1 MIYPTHLPRKAVI
14 GVISPASPQRDPRR
28 LDRGVA
34 YLEKLGH
41 HVVLGANARKS
52 YGGYL
57 AGTDEERLADIHAMF
72 ADKQVD
78 AIFCARGGYGTA
90 RLIASLNYG
99 LIRRN
104 PKIFVGFSDTTAL
117 QLAIY
122 KRTGLVTFLGAMP
135 SVDMADT
142 FDPESEEQFWR
153 ILTSTRAV
161 GTIKQSTPM
170 YGVKGGTAE
179 GILLGGN
186 LSVFTRLIGTPYM
199 PSLAGSI
206 LALEDV
212 GEETYRIDRMLM
224 HCELAGIMHKVA
236 GIAYGQFTQ
245 SPQRISNTPHRDVAD
260 VITER
265 SVSVNGPVLS
275 GLMFGHEAKKLTLP
289 LGAMV
294 RMTVGKGVKITLGKA
309 TREK

>member
-1 MIYPTHLPRKAVI
+1 MIYPKHLPRKAVI

-28 LDRGVA
+28 LDRGIA
-34 YLEKLGH
+34 YLERLGH
-41 HVVLGANARKS
+41 HVVLGANARKA

-57 AGTDEERLADIHAMF
+57 AGTDEERVADIHDMF
-72 ADKQVD
+72 ANKQVD
-78 AIFCARGGYGTA
+78 AIFCARGGYGTS
-90 RLIASLNYG
+90 RLLPLLNYG
-99 LIRRN
+99 LIKRN

-142 FDPESEEQFWR
+142 FEPESEEQFWR
-153 ILTSTRAV
+153 ILTSTRSV
-161 GTIKQSTPM
+161 GIIKQSIPM
-170 YGVKGGTAE
+170 EGVKGGTAE

-186 LSVFTRLIGTPYM
+186 LSVFSRLIGTPYM
-199 PSLAGSI
+199 PQLKGSI

-224 HCELAGIMHKVA
+224 HCELAGIMSKVA

-245 SPQRISNTPHRDVAD
+245 SSQRPSNTPHRPVED
-260 VITER
+260 VIAER
-265 SVSVNGPVLS
+265 SHLVNGPVLS

-289 LGAMV
+289 IGAPA
-294 RMTVGKGVKITLGKA
+294 RMSVGRVCRLSLGKIVS
-309 TREK
+309 

>member
-1 MIYPTHLPRKAVI
+1 MILPKHLSRKAVI

-28 LDRGVA
+28 LDRGIA
-34 YLEKLGH
+34 YLERLGH
-41 HVVLGANARKS
+41 HVVLGANARKT

-57 AGTDEERLADIHAMF
+57 AGTDEERVADIHEMF
-72 ADKQVD
+72 ANKQVD
-78 AIFCARGGYGTA
+78 AIFCSRGGYGTS
-90 RLIASLNYG
+90 RLLPLLNYG
-99 LIRRN
+99 LIKRN

-170 YGVKGGTAE
+170 NAVKGGTAE
-179 GILLGGN
+179 GVLLGGN

-199 PSLAGSI
+199 PSLRGSI

-224 HCELAGIMHKVA
+224 HCELAGIMSHVA

-245 SPQRISNTPHRDVAD
+245 SPQRASNTPHRDVAE

-265 SVSVNGPVLS
+265 SLSVNGPVLS

-289 LGAMV
+289 LGAPA
-294 RMTVGKGVKITLGKA
+294 RMSVGRTVKFTLG
-309 TREK
+309 TVTE

>member
-1 MIYPTHLPRKAVI
+1 MIYPKHLPRKAVI

-28 LDRGVA
+28 LDRGIA

-57 AGTDEERLADIHAMF
+57 AGTDEERASDIHDMF
-72 ADKQVD
+72 ANKQVD
-78 AIFCARGGYGTA
+78 AIFCARGGYGTS
-90 RLIASLNYG
+90 RLLTLLDYG

-135 SVDMADT
+135 SVDMADA
-142 FDPESEEQFWR
+142 FEPESEEQFWR
-153 ILTSTRAV
+153 IISSTRSF
-161 GTIKQSTPM
+161 GSIKQSVPM
-170 YGVKGGTAE
+170 AGVRTGTTE

-186 LSVFTRLIGTPYM
+186 LSVFTRLVGTPYM
-199 PSLAGSI
+199 PQLKGSI
-206 LALEDV
+206 LVLEDV

-224 HCELAGIMHKVA
+224 HCELAGILSKVA

-245 SPQRISNTPHRDVAD
+245 ASQRTSNTPHRDIAE
-260 VITER
+260 VIAER

-289 LGAMV
+289 IGAPVTMSV
-294 RMTVGKGVKITLGKA
+294 ARTCRITLGKV
-309 TREK
+309 TSDK

>member
-1 MIYPTHLPRKAVI
+1 MIYPKHLPRKAVI

-28 LDRGVA
+28 LDRGIA

-41 HVVLGANARKS
+41 HVVLGANARKT

-57 AGTDEERLADIHAMF
+57 AGTDEERVADIHNMF
-72 ADKQVD
+72 ADKQID
-78 AIFCARGGYGTA
+78 AIFCARGGYGTS
-90 RLIASLNYG
+90 RLLTLLNYG
-99 LIRRN
+99 LIKRN

-142 FDPESEEQFWR
+142 YDPQSEEQFWR
-153 ILTSTRAV
+153 ILSSTRSV
-161 GTIKQSTPM
+161 GTIRQSLPM
-170 YGVKGGTAE
+170 EGVKVGTAE
-179 GILLGGN
+179 GTLLGGN

-199 PSLAGSI
+199 PQLKGSI
-206 LALEDV
+206 LAFEDV
-212 GEETYRIDRMLM
+212 GEETYRVDRMLM
-224 HCELAGIMHKVA
+224 HCELAGIMSKVA

-245 SPQRISNTPHRDVAD
+245 SSQRASHTPHRNVAD

-265 SVSVNGPVLS
+265 SLLVNGPVIS

-289 LGAMV
+289 IGAPA
-294 RMTVGKGVKITLGKA
+294 RMSVARSCRLTLGKIVW
-309 TREK
+309 